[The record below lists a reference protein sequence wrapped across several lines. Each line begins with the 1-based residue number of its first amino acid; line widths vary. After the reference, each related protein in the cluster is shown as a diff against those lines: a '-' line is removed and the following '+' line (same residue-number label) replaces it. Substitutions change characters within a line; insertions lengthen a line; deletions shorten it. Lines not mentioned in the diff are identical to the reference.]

1 MIVCHCF
8 AVRAREIE
16 DAISRGA
23 RTPAEIVRA
32 CRAGGGCG
40 GCQPVIE
47 ELLDRPAAELAPNL
61 HAERHARA
69 HNWAPHPRSPA
80 CRAAT
85 PS

>member
-16 DAISRGA
+16 DAVSRGA

-40 GCQPVIE
+40 GCRPLIE
-47 ELLDRPAAELAPNL
+47 ELLETSRVEVARNL
-61 HAERHARA
+61 HAGRHARA
-69 HNWAPHPRSPA
+69 HNWASHPRSPA